1 MENLSMQQDGFLK
14 LKTSP
19 EIPQVWDMLIV
30 GGGPAG
36 TAAAFRA
43 KELGI
48 KALVIDFDDILRRIR
63 DYAKEKPILPDY
75 GGGDRRGF
83 PKGGQIFS
91 RLHFSPIDKD
101 EMHQLWKRYYYEFS
115 IPAQIGIELIGLKQ
129 RSDGIWEVQVKN
141 HHTLKHQVYLA
152 KQVVLGIGRGFPR
165 RFDIPGNSEGIAHRL
180 ADARNYLGAPV
191 CIIGGGTSAAEAAI
205 AISNAKIRSGDSS
218 AVYWSYRGAKMPRV
232 SAALSDV
239 FFEAYIKNGNIR
251 YYPESEPLAVITA
264 ADRQEYLTVRVDRRE
279 IADRPVESLNLEFP
293 KDKVIACIGED
304 LPRDFLGNL
313 GIHMMAGGP
322 KQKKRMVVTP
332 YLETCLP
339 NVYLIGDTL
348 SQVYLVTHNFQG
360 DPAKFREVKHPGNIK
375 SALLD
380 GLLVSEVIAQR
391 LAGKTKIE
399 LNIAFTERTEQKIIS
414 PIADALPSHVPANQT
429 GKQVESP
436 LQPSRNT
443 ACLIRCLG
451 ENIDG
456 ESYLL
461 PAGKAVTMGRNNCDI
476 SFPEDTSLAMHH
488 VTVIVKEQSLIVQDA
503 GSENGIYF
511 RVEGGKPHNLNV
523 GSVLR
528 LGGQS
533 LHFNRENGHYRM
545 AHFNR
550 QGKLLQ
556 EYPLPEKTIVV
567 GREAPDIS
575 LDAADMMLSRRHLSI
590 LAEKEKLIVRDLN
603 SLNGTFIK
611 IDKSRILQP
620 GDRFRIGKQL
630 LRFNIPESREI
641 ELKNGQTDTRSE
653 KNGAAAKEL
662 PATGKGAAALTIT
675 FKNSG
680 KVIPFRKGE
689 SICEIAERNGIAI
702 KAECRAGS
710 CGSDPIR
717 IIAGAE
723 NLLAPDDEE
732 IATIEDICDLEAGKC
747 RMACMARPSGPVT
760 VEIIGD

>member
-1 MENLSMQQDGFLK
+1 MENLSMQKDGFLK
-14 LKTSP
+14 QKTP
-19 EIPQVWDMLIV
+19 IQIPQVWDMLIV

-48 KALVIDFDDILRRIR
+48 NALVIDFDDILRRIR

-83 PKGGQIFS
+83 PKGGKIFS

-101 EMHQLWKRYYYEFS
+101 EMHQMWKRYYYDFN

-141 HHTLKHQVYLA
+141 HHTLKHQIYLT
-152 KQVVLGIGRGFPR
+152 KHVVLGIGRGFPR

-180 ADARNYLGAPV
+180 ADARNYIGAPV

-205 AISNAKIRSGDSS
+205 AISNAKISSGDPS

-232 SAALSDV
+232 SAALSDM
-239 FFEAYIKNGNIR
+239 FFESYVKNGNIR
-251 YYPESEPLAVITA
+251 YYPESEPIAVITA

-279 IADRPVESLNLEFP
+279 ISGRPVESLNLEFP
-293 KDKVIACIGED
+293 KEKVIACIGED

-313 GIHMMAGGP
+313 GIQMITGGA

-332 YLETCLP
+332 YLETCRS

-348 SQVYLVTHNFQG
+348 SQAYLVTHNFQG

-380 GLLVSEVIAQR
+380 GLLVSEVVAQR
-391 LAGKTKIE
+391 LTGKKKIE
-399 LNIAFTERTEQKIIS
+399 LNIAFTERSKRETAM
-414 PIADALPSHVPANQT
+414 PTNQPV
-429 GKQVESP
+429 KQMESP
-436 LQPSRNT
+436 LPVAGKT

-461 PAGKAVTMGRNNCDI
+461 PSGKAVTIGRSNCDI
-476 SFPEDTSLAMHH
+476 SFPEDTSLAAHH
-488 VTVIVKEQSLIVQDA
+488 ATIFVKDQTLAVQDA
-503 GSENGIYF
+503 GSEKGIYL
-511 RVEGGKPHNLNV
+511 RAEGGKPHNLNV

-528 LGGQS
+528 LGGQF
-533 LHFNRENGHYRM
+533 LRFNQENGHFQMTHFNRE
-545 AHFNR
+545 
-550 QGKLLQ
+550 GKLLRQ
-556 EYPLPEKTIVV
+556 YPLPEKTVVV

-575 LDAADMMLSRRHLSI
+575 LDATDMMLSRRHLSI
-590 LAEKEKLIVRDLN
+590 LAEDGKLIVRDLN

-611 IDKSRILQP
+611 IGKSRILQP

-630 LRFNIPESREI
+630 LKFNIPESREI
-641 ELKNGQTDTRSE
+641 DLKNGQADTPLL

-662 PATGKGAAALTIT
+662 PEAEKNAGALVIT

-723 NLLAPDDEE
+723 NLLAPGDEE
-732 IATIEDICDLEAGKC
+732 IATIEDICELGAGKC

>member
-1 MENLSMQQDGFLK
+1 MENIPMQKNGFLK
-14 LKTSP
+14 LKTSL
-19 EIPQVWDMLIV
+19 EIPEVWDMIIV

-83 PKGGQIFS
+83 PKGGKIFS
-91 RLHFSPIDKD
+91 QLHFSPIDKD

-115 IPAQIGIELIGLKQ
+115 IPAQIGIELIGLVQ
-129 RSDGIWEVQVKN
+129 RKDDIWEVQVKN
-141 HHTLKHQVYLA
+141 HQSLQTQGYLA
-152 KQVVLGIGRGFPR
+152 KHVVLGIGRGSPR

-205 AISNAKIRSGDSS
+205 AISNAKISSGDPS

-232 SAALSDV
+232 SAALSEV

-251 YYPESEPLAVITA
+251 YYPESEPVAVLTA
-264 ADRQEYLTVRVDRRE
+264 ADRREYLSLRVDRRE
-279 IADRPVESLNLEFP
+279 ISDRPVESLNLEFP

-313 GIHMMAGGP
+313 GIHMMTGGP

-332 YLETCLP
+332 YLETCLS
-339 NVYLIGDTL
+339 NVYLVGDTL
-348 SQVYLVTHNFQG
+348 SQAYLVTHNFQD
-360 DPAKFREVKHPGNIK
+360 DPALFREVKHPGNIK

-380 GLLVSEVIAQR
+380 GLLVSEVVAQK
-391 LAGKTKIE
+391 LAGKVKIK
-399 LNIAFTERTEQKIIS
+399 LNIAFTERPQRDGKLPIS
-414 PIADALPSHVPANQT
+414 EPLPSKVGVSNPSKKDDVPQHT
-429 GKQVESP
+429 
-436 LQPSRNT
+436 SRKT

-451 ENIDG
+451 ENIEG

-461 PAGKAVTMGRNNCDI
+461 PADKLVTLGRKDCDI
-476 SFPEDTSLAMHH
+476 SFPEDTALAGHH
-488 VTVIVKEQSLIVQDA
+488 ATVIVKGQALVVQDA
-503 GSENGIYF
+503 GSESGIYL
-511 RVEGGKPHNLNV
+511 RAEGGKSQHLTA

-528 LGGQS
+528 LGGQFLRFS
-533 LHFNRENGHYRM
+533 RENGHFQM

-550 QGKLLQ
+550 AGKLLR
-556 EYPLPEKTIVV
+556 EYPLTEKTIVV
-567 GREAPDIS
+567 GREAPDVS
-575 LDAADMMLSRRHLSI
+575 LDTSDMMLSRRHLSI
-590 LAEKEKLIVRDLN
+590 LVEDGQLHIRDLN
-603 SLNGTFIK
+603 SLNGTYLK
-611 IDKSRILQP
+611 IAKSSVLQA

-630 LRFNIPESREI
+630 LAFNIPENREI
-641 ELKNGQTDTRSE
+641 DSKDAVSE
-653 KNGAAAKEL
+653 VSSTKNGAVGKEL
-662 PATGKGAAALTIT
+662 PTAEKDLAALTII

-680 KVIPFRKGE
+680 KTIPFRKGE
-689 SICEIAERNGIAI
+689 SICEIAERSGIAI

-723 NLLAPDDEE
+723 NLQSPNDEE
-732 IATIEDICDLEAGKC
+732 TATIEDICELEAGKC

-760 VEIIGD
+760 VEIIA